1 MVNIL
6 EEITKDS
13 QLQKTLTLLERF
25 QQNGDDIRVEKA
37 KNLLKKMH
45 EKEFITAFS
54 GHFSAGKSTMI
65 NALIGDQVLPSSP
78 IPTSANLVKVL
89 KSAEDYAKVYSHSQK
104 TLLFQAP
111 YDFATVKEYCK
122 NGDVTNIEIGKKD
135 SLLPKGVTIMD
146 TPGVDSTDDAHRI
159 TTESALHLA
168 DIVFYVMD
176 YNHVQSELNFMYTK
190 NLLKHGV
197 KLYLIINQIDKHN
210 EQELS
215 FTSFKKSVHDSFA
228 SWHVE
233 PAGIYFTTLKK
244 LKHPDNEFTTIKA
257 LIDHAFSHHNDLMQ
271 GTIDAAFNRL
281 VAEHEAWLQDEMDIA
296 AQPYEQ
302 VITEYSDEELQTLF
316 TEETELTTE
325 KEKILKTATNWER
338 AFEKEREVI
347 LKNAYLM
354 PYETR
359 ELAEQYLISAQ
370 SDFKMGFLFSKKKTE
385 DERSERL
392 QSFYISVKKQVE
404 SQINWHLKQLAV
416 KKLEET
422 ELFEEKLQAAA
433 QQMEITFEASF
444 LTNAVHRG
452 AGINGEYLL
461 HYCEEIASRL
471 RNIAMKTSDQFKIAV
486 AEVLQT
492 RMDKKLIMVNKHL
505 SKIEKG
511 TSALRSLIE
520 LEKKCD
526 RKKGLLFI
534 PSGKEEAQLLSL
546 ARKWEKELLDVTI
559 YDDNAVNKP
568 EMIPAVTES
577 KKEYNTNLD
586 TSIDMKKMIEKLD
599 RAVTSLSGI
608 KGFNRMTEQLSEKRT
623 RLKHQ
628 NFTISLFGA
637 FSAGKS
643 SFANA
648 LLGESVL
655 PVSPNPTTAAI
666 NRICPPTKENLHGTA
681 IVRLKEADQLL
692 ADINE
697 SLLLFDYASNTLEE
711 AFTIVPKVLSNH
723 QGEGKEKIH
732 LSFLTAFIQGF
743 DLYREKLGTA
753 IKTNLEGFQSFVA
766 NETQSCFVE
775 AIDLFYDCSFT
786 KKGITLVDTP
796 GADSI
801 NARHTG
807 VAFEYIKDS
816 DAILFVTYY
825 NHAFSKADREFLIQL
840 GRVKDA
846 FELDK
851 MFFIVNAIDLAS
863 SEEEVSEV
871 LTYVKRELTKN
882 GIRFPKI
889 YGISSKLAL
898 IAGERKASNLKAF
911 ISDFNHFLDKEL
923 TAMAINSADKEY
935 QRVLVMLEQLI
946 QSANEDESIKTQRKE
961 ALISTREKIDT
972 LLLENKANILSDRL
986 KQETKELLFY
996 VKQRV
1001 FFRFPDFFKEAFN
1014 PAVLQG
1020 NSRELLKKP
1029 LEELLATMG
1038 YDFAQEMRA
1047 TSLRLEQFTKKLLQ
1061 GRFGEIEKELQ
1072 ALQSEIMLSQLEI
1085 SKGVSPDF
1093 SAAFVE
1099 VERKPLEIVF
1109 KYFKNPKGFFE
1120 NNEKKRME
1128 EALRD
1133 LLAPLADGY
1142 IAGEHAK
1149 LNAHYEVVLNAEF
1162 SKMKDRVIADVNEQY
1177 DAWIDALSDSNQLP
1191 DWIKTHSVLLNH

>member
-13 QLQKTLTLLERF
+13 QLQKTLTLLDRF
-25 QQNGDDIRVEKA
+25 QQNGDRVRVEKA
-37 KNLLKKMH
+37 EQLLRKIH

-89 KSAEDYAKVYSHSQK
+89 KSSEDYAKVYSHSQK

-111 YDFATVKEYCK
+111 YNFETVKAYCK
-122 NGDVTNIEIGKKD
+122 NGDVTNIEIGKKT

-159 TTESALHLA
+159 STESALHLA

-215 FTSFKKSVHDSFA
+215 FTSFKKSVHDSFT
-228 SWHVE
+228 SWEVE
-233 PAGIYFTTLKK
+233 PAGIYFTTLKDPN
-244 LKHPDNEFTTIKA
+244 HPENEFATIKS
-257 LIDHAFSHHNDLMQ
+257 LIDHAFLHHDDLIQ

-281 VAEHEAWLQDEMDIA
+281 VTEHEAWLQEEMDLA
-296 AQPYEQ
+296 TQPYEQ
-302 VITEYSDEELQTLF
+302 VVAEYSEEGLRTLF
-316 TEETELTTE
+316 TEESKLKIE
-325 KEKILKTATNWER
+325 KETVMQTAPNWEK
-338 AFEKEREVI
+338 AFEKDREVI

-354 PYETR
+354 PFETR

-370 SDFKMGFLFSKKKTE
+370 ADFKKGFLFSKKKTD
-385 DERSERL
+385 DERSARL
-392 QSFYISVKKQVE
+392 QAFYMGVKKQVE

-416 KKLEET
+416 KKVEET
-422 ELFEEKLQAAA
+422 ELLDEDLQAAA
-433 QQMEITFEASF
+433 QQIEITFDESL
-444 LTNAVHRG
+444 LTDAIHKG
-452 AGINGEYLL
+452 AGINGEYVL
-461 HYCEEIASRL
+461 HYCEQIANRL
-471 RNIAMKTSDQFKIAV
+471 RNIARKTSDQFKTAV
-486 AEVLQT
+486 ADTLQVRIDT
-492 RMDKKLIMVNKHL
+492 QLIMVNKHL
-505 SKIEKG
+505 AKLEKE
-511 TSALRSLIE
+511 TTALRSLIE
-520 LEKKCD
+520 LEKEYD
-526 RKKGLLFI
+526 EKKGLLYI
-534 PSGKEEAQLLSL
+534 SSGKEEEQLITLVK
-546 ARKWEKELLDVTI
+546 KWQKEKSDVAI
-559 YDDNAVNKP
+559 YNDENVNIP
-568 EMIPAVTES
+568 EAIPAVVEPL
-577 KKEYNTNLD
+577 KEYNTKID
-586 TSIDMKKMIEKLD
+586 SSIDRDTIIEKLD
-599 RAVTSLSGI
+599 RAVTLLSGI
-608 KGFNRMTEQLSEKRT
+608 KGFNRMTEQLFEKSS

-628 NFTISLFGA
+628 SFTISLFGA

-666 NRICPPTKENLHGTA
+666 NRICPPTNENAHGTA

-697 SLLLFDYASNTLEE
+697 SLSMFNYATTTLEE
-711 AFTIVPKVLSNH
+711 AFSVISKVLSH
-723 QGEGKEKIH
+723 QKGEGKEKIH
-732 LSFLTAFIQGF
+732 ITFLTAFIQGF
-743 DLYREKLGTA
+743 ELYREKLGTD
-753 IKTNLEGFQSFVA
+753 IKTNLEEFQSFVA
-766 NETQSCFVE
+766 NEAQSCFVE

-786 KKGITLVDTP
+786 RKGITLVDTP

-863 SEEEVSEV
+863 SEEEVAEV
-871 LTYVKRELTKN
+871 LTYVKSELTKN

-889 YGISSKLAL
+889 YGLSSKLAL
-898 IAGERKASNLKAF
+898 IAEDKKASNLEAF
-911 ISDFNHFLDKEL
+911 TNEFNYFLDKDL
-923 TAMAINSADKEY
+923 NAMAVNSAEKDY

-946 QSANEDESIKTQRKE
+946 QSANEDESVKTQRRE
-961 ALISTREKIDT
+961 SLISTKEKIDR

-986 KQETKELLFY
+986 KQEIKELLFY

-1014 PAVLQG
+1014 PAVLKG
-1020 NSRELLKKP
+1020 NSRDQLKKQ
-1029 LEELLATMG
+1029 LDELLATMG

-1047 TSLRLEQFTKKLLQ
+1047 TSLRLEQFTKKLLY

-1072 ALQSEIMLSQLEI
+1072 SIQSEITLSQLQI
-1085 SKGVSPDF
+1085 QNGVTPNFES
-1093 SAAFVE
+1093 AFVR
-1099 VERKPLEIVF
+1099 VERKPLETVF
-1109 KYFKNPKGFFE
+1109 KYFKNPKAFFE
-1120 NNEKKRME
+1120 NNEKKQME
-1128 EALRD
+1128 EALQD
-1133 LLAPLADGY
+1133 LLSPLAESY
-1142 IAGEHAK
+1142 LESERVK
-1149 LNAHYEVVLNAEF
+1149 LNDYYGEALHDKF
-1162 SKMKDRVIADVNEQY
+1162 SEMVDNIRFDTDEQY
-1177 DAWIDALSDSNQLP
+1177 DAWITALTDNKKLSEWMKIQSTLQR
-1191 DWIKTHSVLLNH
+1191 